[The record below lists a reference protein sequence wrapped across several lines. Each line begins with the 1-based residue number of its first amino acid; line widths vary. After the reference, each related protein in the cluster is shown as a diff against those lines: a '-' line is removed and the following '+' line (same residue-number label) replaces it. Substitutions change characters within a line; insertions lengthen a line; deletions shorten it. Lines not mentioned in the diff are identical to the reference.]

1 MKKVMAMVLCL
12 VLCAAAFSGCAQ
24 QAPAASQS
32 EAPAAP
38 ESTTPAA
45 SESAAPSENAASSDG
60 EVMSKGP
67 HGETAASATDL
78 SLTDEELAKIKEG
91 NYKVAISFHYAGNDW
106 STAQQAGLRDQF
118 EKMGIELLSV
128 TDANFKP
135 EQQISDIEKALSL
148 NPDAIVAIP
157 VDVVSSASAFKKAA
171 DAGVELVFMDNCPDG
186 LEAGVDYTSVVSADN
201 YGNGVKSAEIMGE
214 ALGGKGKIAMV
225 YHDAN
230 FFVTNQRDEAFE
242 KTIKEK
248 YPDIEIVEKA
258 GFDDENKGAE
268 IADALL
274 TKHPD
279 LDGIYACWDIP
290 AEGVV
295 SAAKAAGRNDL
306 VVTTIDLGNNI
317 AKMIAAN
324 DVVAG
329 LGAQLPYDQGIA
341 EAILVGY
348 ALLDKEAPP
357 YIAVPALG
365 VTHDNVLEAYKTVYH
380 TDAPQ
385 EIQDAYKK

>member
-24 QAPAASQS
+24 QAPAASKS
-32 EAPAAP
+32 EAAAAP
-38 ESTTPAA
+38 ESTRAAA

-135 EQQISDIEKALSL
+135 EQQISDIENALSL

-186 LEAGVDYTSVVSADN
+186 LEAGVDYTS
-201 YGNGVKSAEIMGE
+201 MGE